1 MLDVF
6 LVRAPT
12 HLIPTRPA
20 PLTVSPALP
29 SRQQASRPGEAA
41 TWQRKLERVQ
51 KASTTAE
58 HSRSSV
64 GVSVGV
70 ASGEQPMEQPPC
82 AGGTPRGVLAALAL
96 VGCAW

>member
-1 MLDVF
+1 LDVSSWCRHHRTI
-6 LVRAPT
+6 L
-12 HLIPTRPA
+12 TRPA
-20 PLTVSPALP
+20 PRTVSPALP